1 MYSTI
6 ANLCSP
12 ALFFLIIVFFDIV
25 FIVFRINKNKN
36 KTRSLNTKIKIFIIL
51 CLCGIGWSFIIN
63 STCGYQQNIA
73 WGFAAIPLL
82 YLSFKLYS

>member
-6 ANLCSP
+6 EDLCSP
-12 ALFFLIIVFFDIV
+12 AFFFLIIVFFDIV
-25 FIVFRINKNKN
+25 FIVFGKNKN
-36 KTRSLNTKIKIFIIL
+36 KTKPLNSKIKSFIIL

-63 STCGYQQNIA
+63 STCVYDQNIA